1 MPMEPKTQAGLLS
14 LLERA
19 ARHLQPRTTPQEW
32 RQAYEDFRIHL
43 EQITSNPSIIPVM
56 RSVEHL
62 RIDLASLHTAL
73 SHEAEDAALCFCNK
87 ALEAIHSELRMLD
100 LRLRYPELTDRQ
112 AQLPVLYLNSEY
124 TLTDLVELIVV
135 LYESKVFRTHD
146 GRKAHLISLIRTF
159 EIAFNVRLPN
169 FDVLRNSAI
178 NRKIHPTKFLDKLR
192 STLIELSQK

>member
-124 TLTDLVELIVV
+124 LVELIVV